1 VGMPPLVDQ
10 HVDIVTVDSGTAP
23 GPADAIT
30 DGQNQRTGRFD
41 GPVGATVSIEDN
53 TGQLHRLT
61 VSGVGDT
68 MALTDLAMQR
78 VVLYV
83 PQETANALAGSRGV
97 NSIELTV
104 DDHRDVAAVADAVR
118 SELLRIEPNIVFEQ
132 LPDIRQQ
139 GTWPGQDIFNNF
151 STLFYVGAV
160 LALISA
166 MVLISN
172 TMTTMV
178 AEQVR
183 EVAIMKAIGGRR
195 RQIIRSFLSSVVL
208 LAVAGSLAGVALGVP
223 FSNLMVGFVSRQ
235 FYGTD
240 PRWGVSLPVILVSI
254 AIGVIGSALA
264 ALPAL
269 RRAARISVRQ
279 GMDIS
284 SGVGASSGLDRLV
297 RRVPLR
303 RNARVGLRNMTR
315 RRARSIGTL
324 VQVGLAVGV
333 AVGFLTLGTTVASVT
348 ASTWDKMTWDV
359 LVSQRSNVD
368 LDNRAAQVISGLN
381 DVDIVQ
387 PTLYNSLEV
396 DGAQLESWG
405 LPPDTALYHPE
416 IASGRWLE
424 AADAG
429 QPVAVIGRALAAT
442 SGTQVGD
449 TLTVGTAR
457 GNADLTV
464 VGIDSV
470 LMNNATTIFLP
481 LDTFQGLLARS
492 GTNAFWVTS
501 RNKEDANIDRLA
513 TQIEDTL
520 AVAGYPVTTEIRY
533 VEREANLAENRILIN
548 VLAAMGIP
556 IVAIGMIGLVNLMTM
571 NVLERTREIGILRCI
586 GARARDIR
594 WIFRS
599 EAIAIAIA
607 GWVLA
612 IPLGWIIGRTLVWV
626 VTRVFNFGS
635 VGFIF
640 PLWSLPVALVATI
653 ALAAIVVLAPVRRAA
668 RLKPGDALR
677 YE

>member
-1 VGMPPLVDQ
+1 M
-10 HVDIVTVDSGTAP
+10 
-23 GPADAIT
+23 
-30 DGQNQRTGRFD
+30 
-41 GPVGATVSIEDN
+41 
-53 TGQLHRLT
+53 
-61 VSGVGDT
+61 
-68 MALTDLAMQR
+68 
-78 VVLYV
+78 
-83 PQETANALAGSRGV
+83 
-97 NSIELTV
+97 
-104 DDHRDVAAVADAVR
+104 
-118 SELLRIEPNIVFEQ
+118 
-132 LPDIRQQ
+132 
-139 GTWPGQDIFNNF
+139 
-151 STLFYVGAV
+151 
-160 LALISA
+160 
-166 MVLISN
+166 
-172 TMTTMV
+172 
-178 AEQVR
+178 
-183 EVAIMKAIGGRR
+183 
-195 RQIIRSFLSSVVL
+195 
-208 LAVAGSLAGVALGVP
+208 
-223 FSNLMVGFVSRQ
+223 
-235 FYGTD
+235 
-240 PRWGVSLPVILVSI
+240 GVSLPVILVSI
-254 AIGVIGSALA
+254 ALGVIGSALA

-359 LVSQRSNVD
+359 LVSQRSNVN
-368 LDNRAAQVISGLN
+368 LDNRAAQVIGGLN

-457 GNADLTV
+457 GHADLTV

-492 GTNAFWVTS
+492 GTNAYWVTS
-501 RNKEDANIDRLA
+501 RTHQEADIDRLA

-520 AVAGYPVTTEIRY
+520 AAAGYPVTTEIRY
-533 VEREANLAENRILIN
+533 VEREANLAQNRILIN

-586 GARARDIR
+586 GANPRHPLDLPKRSARHR
-594 WIFRS
+594 PRRLG
-599 EAIAIAIA
+599 A
-607 GWVLA
+607 GHSPRMDHRPHPRMGRDQSVQLR
-612 IPLGWIIGRTLVWV
+612 IGRVH
-626 VTRVFNFGS
+626 
-635 VGFIF
+635 
-640 PLWSLPVALVATI
+640 LPALVSPRSSVSTMGLGETTCVGI
-653 ALAAIVVLAPVRRAA
+653 GGDPVNGTGFVMCWPCSKKIPRLRRS
-668 RLKPGDALR
+668 
-677 YE
+677 